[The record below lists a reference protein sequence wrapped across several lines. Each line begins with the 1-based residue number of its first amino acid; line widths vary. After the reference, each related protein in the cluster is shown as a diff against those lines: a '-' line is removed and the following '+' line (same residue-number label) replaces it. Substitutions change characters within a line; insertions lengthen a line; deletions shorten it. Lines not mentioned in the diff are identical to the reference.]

1 MNTPVP
7 RGRNSSLRPTRSAL
21 KDAKYEAN
29 VFRLRAI
36 VGFCLI
42 VACLGTLA
50 ARFAYL
56 QVTRHDDFNTR
67 SDKNRISTRS
77 IAPSRG
83 LIYDRNGLLL
93 ADNVAAFRLEVTP
106 EQVKDMDTMLAKLRE
121 VVPLTDEDIA
131 RFNALRH
138 SKRSYLGIPLR
149 LKLSEEEIARFAV
162 NRWAFPG
169 VDVVPYL
176 TRAYPHGEE
185 FAHVVGYVGR
195 IDENDLTR
203 LDKGEYAGTT
213 HAGKTGI
220 ERFYEDKLHGAPG
233 YEQVEVNADHRPMRV
248 LEPRIA
254 PKPGANIYLTIDAHL
269 QEAAEAAFEG
279 RAGAAI
285 VVDPRSGEVLAMVS
299 VPSFD
304 PNPFVNGIASADYSL
319 LLADPDKPLLN
330 RALRGAYTPGSTMKP
345 FMALGGLELG
355 LRKPEDTVLSV
366 GEFHIPGQSRG
377 YRDDK
382 RGGHGRVD
390 MVQAIAQSVNTYFYS
405 LAYDMGIDRL
415 SGFMSKLGFGKPTGV
430 DLVGESGGVLPSQE
444 WKRGRFNQPWY
455 PGETVIAGIG
465 QGYWVVTPLQLVQAV
480 SIVAAEGVP
489 HPLHLLR
496 GLQSGIDNKPERVE
510 APAARPNIIRNPA
523 NWRTVQKGM
532 IEVVNT
538 GTAHGLNDKFPYQ
551 IAGKTGTAERF
562 SRTTEEWTSIS
573 DSPIE
578 RHQVLFE
585 AFAPADDARI
595 AVIVALEAGR
605 SGAHD
610 AAPIARKILDA
621 WLPGDQDRQAASAD
635 TAVMSAATSE
645 AARP

>member
-1 MNTPVP
+1 VASTLKPLKDTRHEAFVF
-7 RGRNSSLRPTRSAL
+7 RGRAL
-21 KDAKYEAN
+21 A
-29 VFRLRAI
+29 
-36 VGFCLI
+36 GFLIILACLI
-42 VACLGTLA
+42 GLGT
-50 ARFAYL
+50 RFAYL
-56 QVTRHDDFNTR
+56 EISRHDEFALRSDSNRIVTRPL
-67 SDKNRISTRS
+67 
-77 IAPSRG
+77 APGRG
-83 LIYDRNGLLL
+83 LIYDRNGILL

-106 EQVKDMDTMLAKLRE
+106 EQVKNMDTMLAALRE
-121 VVPLTDEDIA
+121 VVPLSDDDIA
-131 RFNALRH
+131 RFNALRR
-138 SKRSYLGIPLR
+138 SKHTYQGVPLR

-176 TRAYPHGEE
+176 TRSYPLGAE

-213 HAGKTGI
+213 HVGKTGI
-220 ERFYEDKLHGAPG
+220 ERFYEDRLHGEPG

-254 PKPGANIYLTIDAHL
+254 PKPGANLYLTIDAHL

-279 RAGAAI
+279 RAGAAM
-285 VVDPRSGEVLAMVS
+285 VVDPRNGEVLAMVS

-304 PNPFVNGIASADYSL
+304 PNPFVNGIASADYTL
-319 LLADPDKPLLN
+319 LLNDPDKPLLN

-366 GEFHIPGQSRG
+366 GEFHIPGQQRG

-382 RGGHGRVD
+382 KGGHGRVD

-415 SGFMSKLGFGKPTGV
+415 SGFMSKLGFGKPTGI
-430 DLVGESGGVLPSQE
+430 DLIGESGGVLPSQE
-444 WKRGRFNQPWY
+444 WKRGRFNQPFY

-480 SIVAAEGVP
+480 SIIADKGVP
-489 HPLHLLR
+489 NPLHLLR
-496 GLQSGIDNKPERVE
+496 GLQTGIDSKPERIE
-510 APAARPNIIRNPA
+510 PPAAKPNIIKDPA
-523 NWRTVQKGM
+523 HWHTVQQGM
-532 IEVVNT
+532 IEVVNS
-538 GTAHGLNDKFPYQ
+538 GTARGLNKEFPYQ

-573 DSPIE
+573 ESPIE

-621 WLPGDQDRQAASAD
+621 WLPGDQAAQAERAAD
-635 TAVMSAATSE
+635 TVASSGD
-645 AARP
+645 AR

>member
-1 MNTPVP
+1 MKD
-7 RGRNSSLRPTRSAL
+7 TRQEASA
-21 KDAKYEAN
+21 
-29 VFRLRAI
+29 FRRRAFI
-36 VGFCLI
+36 GFLIIALCLI
-42 VACLGTLA
+42 GLG

-56 QVTRHDDFNTR
+56 EITRHDEFALR
-67 SDKNRISTRS
+67 SDSNRIVTRPL
-77 IAPSRG
+77 APGRG
-83 LIYDRNGLLL
+83 LIYDRNGVLL

-106 EQVKDMDTMLAKLRE
+106 EQVKGMDKMLAALRQ
-121 VVPLTDEDIA
+121 VVPLTDDDIE
-131 RFNALRH
+131 RFNALRR
-138 SKRSYLGIPLR
+138 SKHAYQGIPLR

-176 TRAYPHGEE
+176 TRSYPLGQE
-185 FAHVVGYVGR
+185 FSHVVGYVGR

-213 HAGKTGI
+213 HVGKTGI
-220 ERFYEDKLHGAPG
+220 ERFYEDRLHGEPG

-248 LEPRIA
+248 LEPRVA
-254 PKPGANIYLTIDAHL
+254 PKPGENLYLTIDAHL
-269 QEAAEAAFEG
+269 QEAAEAAFDG

-285 VVDPRSGEVLAMVS
+285 AVDPRNGEVLAMVS

-304 PNPFVNGIASADYSL
+304 PNPFVNGIASADYAAL
-319 LLADPDKPLLN
+319 LNDPDKPLLD
-330 RALRGAYTPGSTMKP
+330 RALRGGYAPGSTVKP

-355 LRKPEDTVLSV
+355 LRRPEDTVLSV
-366 GEFHIPGQSRG
+366 GEFHIPGQQRA

-390 MVQAIAQSVNTYFYS
+390 LVQAIAQSVNTYFYS

-415 SGFMSKLGFGKPTGV
+415 SGFMGKLGFGAPTGI
-430 DLVGESGGVLPSQE
+430 DLIGESAGVLPSQE
-444 WKRGRFNQPWY
+444 WKRARFNQPWY

-465 QGYWVVTPLQLVQAV
+465 QGYWVVTPLQLAQAV

-489 HPLHLLR
+489 HTFHLLR
-496 GLQSGIDNKPERVE
+496 AVQSAIDSKREVIDPPS
-510 APAARPNIIRNPA
+510 AKPNIIKNPA
-523 NWRTVQKGM
+523 DWHWVQKGM
-532 IEVVNT
+532 IEAVNS
-538 GTAHGLNDKFPYQ
+538 GTALGINKDFPYQ
-551 IAGKTGTAERF
+551 IAGKTGTAERY

-573 DSPIE
+573 ESPIE

-595 AVIVALEAGR
+595 AVVVALEAGR

-610 AAPIARKILDA
+610 AAPIVRKILDA
-621 WLPGDQDRQAASAD
+621 WLPGDQ
-635 TAVMSAATSE
+635 
-645 AARP
+645 

>member
-1 MNTPVP
+1 MASLLKPLKDTRHEAFVF
-7 RGRNSSLRPTRSAL
+7 RGRAVAGFLIITAAL
-21 KDAKYEAN
+21 
-29 VFRLRAI
+29 I
-36 VGFCLI
+36 G
-42 VACLGTLA
+42 LGV
-50 ARFAYL
+50 RFAYL
-56 QVTRHDDFNTR
+56 EIARHDELALRSDSNRIVTRPL
-67 SDKNRISTRS
+67 
-77 IAPSRG
+77 APGRG
-83 LIYDRNGLLL
+83 LIYDRNGILL

-106 EQVKDMDTMLAKLRE
+106 EQVKDVDATLARLRE
-121 VVPLTDEDIA
+121 VVPLTDDDVA
-131 RFNALRH
+131 RFNALRR
-138 SKRSYLGIPLR
+138 SKRSYQGIPLR

-176 TRAYPHGEE
+176 TRSYPLGQE

-203 LDKGEYAGTT
+203 LDKGQYAGTT

-220 ERFYEDKLHGAPG
+220 ERFYEDKLHGEPG

-254 PKPGANIYLTIDAHL
+254 PKPGANVYLTIDAHL

-279 RAGAAI
+279 RAGAA
-285 VVDPRSGEVLAMVS
+285 VAVDPRNGEVLALVS

-304 PNPFVNGIASADYSL
+304 PNPFVNGIAGSDYTL
-319 LLADPDKPLLN
+319 LLNDPDKPLLN
-330 RALRGAYTPGSTMKP
+330 RVLRGSYTPGSTMKP

-415 SGFMSKLGFGKPTGV
+415 STFMAKLGFGKPTGI
-430 DLVGESGGVLPSQE
+430 DLVGEGGGVLPSEQ
-444 WKRGRFNQPWY
+444 WKRGRFNQPFY

-465 QGYWVVTPLQLVQAV
+465 QGYWVVTPLQLLQAV
-480 SIVAAEGVP
+480 SIIADEGVP

-496 GLQSGIDNKPERVE
+496 AVQTAIDSKPERIE
-510 APAARPNIIRNPA
+510 PPAAKPSIIKDPA
-523 NWRTVQKGM
+523 HWSVVQKGM

-538 GTAHGLNDKFPYQ
+538 GTAHGLNAGFPYQ

-562 SRTTEEWTSIS
+562 SRTTEEWTSIN

-578 RHQVLFE
+578 RHRVLFE
-585 AFAPADDARI
+585 AFTPADDARI
-595 AVIVALEAGR
+595 AIAVALEAGR
-605 SGAHD
+605 SGARSANGGEHGP
-610 AAPIARKILDA
+610 AYA
-621 WLPGDQDRQAASAD
+621 WLPGDQDRQAASENA
-635 TAVMSAATSE
+635 AAMSAVTVE
-645 AARP
+645 AARR

>member
-1 MNTPVP
+1 MASLLKPLKDTRHEAFVF
-7 RGRNSSLRPTRSAL
+7 RGRAVAGFLIITAAL
-21 KDAKYEAN
+21 
-29 VFRLRAI
+29 I
-36 VGFCLI
+36 G
-42 VACLGTLA
+42 LGV
-50 ARFAYL
+50 RFAYL
-56 QVTRHDDFNTR
+56 EIARHDELALRSDSNRIVTRPL
-67 SDKNRISTRS
+67 
-77 IAPSRG
+77 APGRG
-83 LIYDRNGLLL
+83 LIYDRNGILL

-106 EQVKDMDTMLAKLRE
+106 EQVKDVDATLARLRE
-121 VVPLTDEDIA
+121 VVPLTDDNVA
-131 RFNALRH
+131 RFNALRR
-138 SKRSYLGIPLR
+138 SKRSYQGIPLR

-176 TRAYPHGEE
+176 TRSYPLGQE

-203 LDKGEYAGTT
+203 LDKGQYAGTT

-220 ERFYEDKLHGAPG
+220 ERFYEDKLHGEPG

-254 PKPGANIYLTIDAHL
+254 PKPGANVYLTIDAHL

-279 RAGAAI
+279 RAGAA
-285 VVDPRSGEVLAMVS
+285 VAVDPRNGEVLALVS

-304 PNPFVNGIASADYSL
+304 PNPFVNGIAGSDYTL
-319 LLADPDKPLLN
+319 LLNDPDKPLLN
-330 RALRGAYTPGSTMKP
+330 RVLRGSYTPGSTMKP

-415 SGFMSKLGFGKPTGV
+415 STFMAKLGFGKPTGI
-430 DLVGESGGVLPSQE
+430 DLVGEGGGVLPSEQ
-444 WKRGRFNQPWY
+444 WKRGRFNQPFY

-465 QGYWVVTPLQLVQAV
+465 QGYWVVTPLQLLQAV
-480 SIVAAEGVP
+480 SIIADEGVP

-496 GLQSGIDNKPERVE
+496 AVQTAIDSKPERIE
-510 APAARPNIIRNPA
+510 PPAAKPSIIKDPA
-523 NWRTVQKGM
+523 HWSVVQKGM

-538 GTAHGLNDKFPYQ
+538 GTAHGLNAGFPYQ

-621 WLPGDQDRQAASAD
+621 WLPGDQDRQAASENA
-635 TAVMSAATSE
+635 AAMSAVTVE
-645 AARP
+645 AARR

>member
-1 MNTPVP
+1 VASLLKPLKDTRHEAFAF
-7 RGRNSSLRPTRSAL
+7 RGRAVAGFLIITAAL
-21 KDAKYEAN
+21 
-29 VFRLRAI
+29 I
-36 VGFCLI
+36 G
-42 VACLGTLA
+42 LGV
-50 ARFAYL
+50 RFAYL
-56 QVTRHDDFNTR
+56 EIARHDELALRSDSNRIVTRPL
-67 SDKNRISTRS
+67 
-77 IAPSRG
+77 APGRG
-83 LIYDRNGLLL
+83 LIYDRNGILL

-106 EQVKDMDTMLAKLRE
+106 EQVKDVDATLARLRE
-121 VVPLTDEDIA
+121 VVPLTDDDVA
-131 RFNALRH
+131 RFNALRR
-138 SKRSYLGIPLR
+138 SKRSYQGIPLR

-176 TRAYPHGEE
+176 TRSYPLGQE

-203 LDKGEYAGTT
+203 LDKGQYAGTT

-220 ERFYEDKLHGAPG
+220 ERFYEDKLHGEPG

-254 PKPGANIYLTIDAHL
+254 PKPGANVYLTIDAHL

-279 RAGAAI
+279 RAGAA
-285 VVDPRSGEVLAMVS
+285 VAVDPRNGEVLALVS

-304 PNPFVNGIASADYSL
+304 PNPFVNGIAGSDYTL
-319 LLADPDKPLLN
+319 LLNDPDKPLLN
-330 RALRGAYTPGSTMKP
+330 RVLRGSYTPGSTMKP

-415 SGFMSKLGFGKPTGV
+415 STFMAKLGFGKPTGI
-430 DLVGESGGVLPSQE
+430 DLVGEGGGVLPSEQ
-444 WKRGRFNQPWY
+444 WKRGRFNQPFY

-465 QGYWVVTPLQLVQAV
+465 QGYWVVTPLQLLQAV
-480 SIVAAEGVP
+480 SIIADEGVP

-496 GLQSGIDNKPERVE
+496 AVQTAIDSKPERIE
-510 APAARPNIIRNPA
+510 PPAAKPSIIKDPA
-523 NWRTVQKGM
+523 HWSVVQKGM

-538 GTAHGLNDKFPYQ
+538 GTAHGLNAGFPYQ

-621 WLPGDQDRQAASAD
+621 WLPGDQDRQAASDNA
-635 TAVMSAATSE
+635 AAMSAATVE
-645 AARP
+645 AARR

>member
-1 MNTPVP
+1 MASLLKPLKDTRHEAFVF
-7 RGRNSSLRPTRSAL
+7 RGRAVAGFLIITAAL
-21 KDAKYEAN
+21 
-29 VFRLRAI
+29 I
-36 VGFCLI
+36 G
-42 VACLGTLA
+42 LGV
-50 ARFAYL
+50 RFAYL
-56 QVTRHDDFNTR
+56 EIARHDELALRSDSNRIVTRPL
-67 SDKNRISTRS
+67 
-77 IAPSRG
+77 APGRG
-83 LIYDRNGLLL
+83 LIYDRNGILL

-106 EQVKDMDTMLAKLRE
+106 EQVKDVDATLARLRE
-121 VVPLTDEDIA
+121 VVPLTDDDVA
-131 RFNALRH
+131 RFNALRR
-138 SKRSYLGIPLR
+138 SKRSYQGIPLR

-176 TRAYPHGEE
+176 TRSYPLGQE

-203 LDKGEYAGTT
+203 LDKGQYAGTT

-220 ERFYEDKLHGAPG
+220 ERFYEDKLHGEPG

-254 PKPGANIYLTIDAHL
+254 PKPGANVYLTIDAHL

-279 RAGAAI
+279 RAGAA
-285 VVDPRSGEVLAMVS
+285 VAVDPRNGEVLALVS

-304 PNPFVNGIASADYSL
+304 PNPFVNGIAGSDYTL
-319 LLADPDKPLLN
+319 LLNDPDKPLLN
-330 RALRGAYTPGSTMKP
+330 RVLRGSYTPGSTMKP

-415 SGFMSKLGFGKPTGV
+415 STFMAKLGFGKPTGI
-430 DLVGESGGVLPSQE
+430 DLVGEGGGVLPSEQ
-444 WKRGRFNQPWY
+444 WKRGRFNQPFY

-465 QGYWVVTPLQLVQAV
+465 QGYWVVTPLQLLQAV
-480 SIVAAEGVP
+480 SIIADEGVP

-496 GLQSGIDNKPERVE
+496 AVQTAIDSKPERIE
-510 APAARPNIIRNPA
+510 PPAAKPSIIKDPA
-523 NWRTVQKGM
+523 HWSVVQKGM

-538 GTAHGLNDKFPYQ
+538 GTAHGLNAGFPYQ

-621 WLPGDQDRQAASAD
+621 WLPGDQDRQAASENA
-635 TAVMSAATSE
+635 AAMSAATVE
-645 AARP
+645 AARR

>member
-1 MNTPVP
+1 MASLLKPLKDTRHEAFVF
-7 RGRNSSLRPTRSAL
+7 RGRAVAGFLIITAAL
-21 KDAKYEAN
+21 
-29 VFRLRAI
+29 I
-36 VGFCLI
+36 G
-42 VACLGTLA
+42 LGV
-50 ARFAYL
+50 RFAYL
-56 QVTRHDDFNTR
+56 EIARHDELALRSDSNRIVTRPL
-67 SDKNRISTRS
+67 
-77 IAPSRG
+77 APGRG
-83 LIYDRNGLLL
+83 LIYDRNGILL

-106 EQVKDMDTMLAKLRE
+106 EQVKDVDATLARLRE
-121 VVPLTDEDIA
+121 VVPLTDDDVA
-131 RFNALRH
+131 RFNALRR
-138 SKRSYLGIPLR
+138 SKRSYQGIPLR

-176 TRAYPHGEE
+176 TRSYPLGQE

-203 LDKGEYAGTT
+203 LDKGQYAGTT

-220 ERFYEDKLHGAPG
+220 ERFYEDKLHGEPG

-254 PKPGANIYLTIDAHL
+254 PKPGANVYLTIDAHL

-279 RAGAAI
+279 RAGAA
-285 VVDPRSGEVLAMVS
+285 VAVDPRNGEVLALVS

-304 PNPFVNGIASADYSL
+304 PNPFVNGIAGSDYTL
-319 LLADPDKPLLN
+319 LLNDPDKPLLN
-330 RALRGAYTPGSTMKP
+330 RVLRGSYTPGSTMKP

-415 SGFMSKLGFGKPTGV
+415 STFMAKLGFGKPTGI
-430 DLVGESGGVLPSQE
+430 DLVGEGGGVLPSEQ
-444 WKRGRFNQPWY
+444 WKRGRFNQPFY

-465 QGYWVVTPLQLVQAV
+465 QGYWVVTPLQLLQAV
-480 SIVAAEGVP
+480 SIIADEGVP

-496 GLQSGIDNKPERVE
+496 AVQTAIDSKPERIE
-510 APAARPNIIRNPA
+510 PPAAKPSIIKDPA
-523 NWRTVQKGM
+523 HWSVVQKGM

-538 GTAHGLNDKFPYQ
+538 GTAHGLNAGFPYQ

-621 WLPGDQDRQAASAD
+621 WLPGDQDRQAASENA
-635 TAVMSAATSE
+635 AAMSAVTVE
-645 AARP
+645 AARR

>member
-1 MNTPVP
+1 VASTLKPLKDTRHEAFAF
-7 RGRNSSLRPTRSAL
+7 RGRAL
-21 KDAKYEAN
+21 A
-29 VFRLRAI
+29 
-36 VGFCLI
+36 GFLIILGCLI
-42 VACLGTLA
+42 GLG

-56 QVTRHDDFNTR
+56 EISRHDEFALRSDSNRIVTRPL
-67 SDKNRISTRS
+67 
-77 IAPSRG
+77 APGRG
-83 LIYDRNGLLL
+83 LIYDRKGILL

-106 EQVKDMDTMLAKLRE
+106 EQVKNMDTMLEALRE
-121 VVPLTDEDIA
+121 VVPLSDDDIA
-131 RFNALRH
+131 RFNALRR
-138 SKRSYLGIPLR
+138 SKHTYQGVPLR

-176 TRAYPHGEE
+176 TRSYPLGAE

-203 LDKGEYAGTT
+203 IDKGEYAGTT
-213 HAGKTGI
+213 HVGKTGI
-220 ERFYEDKLHGAPG
+220 ERFYEDRLHGEPG

-248 LEPRIA
+248 LDGRMA
-254 PKPGANIYLTIDAHL
+254 PKPGANLYLTIDAHL
-269 QEAAEAAFEG
+269 QEATEAAFEG
-279 RAGAAI
+279 RAGAAM
-285 VVDPRSGEVLAMVS
+285 VVDPRNGEVLAMVS

-304 PNPFVNGIASADYSL
+304 PNPFVNGIASADYTL
-319 LLADPDKPLLN
+319 LLNDPDKPLLN

-366 GEFHIPGQSRG
+366 GEFHIPGQQRG

-405 LAYDMGIDRL
+405 LAYDMGINRL
-415 SGFMSKLGFGKPTGV
+415 STFMAKLGFGKPTGI
-430 DLVGESGGVLPSQE
+430 DLVGESAGVLPSEE
-444 WKRGRFNQPWY
+444 WKRGRFNQPFY

-480 SIVAAEGVP
+480 SIIADQGVP

-496 GLQSGIDNKPERVE
+496 GLQSSVDSKPERIDP
-510 APAARPNIIRNPA
+510 PAAKASIIKNPA
-523 NWRTVQKGM
+523 NWSTVQKGM
-532 IEVVNT
+532 IEVVNS
-538 GTAHGLNDKFPYQ
+538 GTARGINKEFPYQ

-585 AFAPADDARI
+585 AFTPADDARI
-595 AVIVALEAGR
+595 AVVVALEAGR

-621 WLPGDQDRQAASAD
+621 WLPGDQDEQAQHG
-635 TAVMSAATSE
+635 TATTVAATGADSH
-645 AARP
+645 